1 MPLGETDG
9 SMGGFT
15 LLILARWWV
24 GANTVAAMAVSDSKE
39 VVIEASPDQVLDVI
53 ADVESSPKYMS
64 SQQSAEIV
72 DTDDDGRPRQVRMK
86 IKSAGISDDILLE
99 YTFAGDVVTW
109 SLVSAKQLKRQDGKY
124 TLTPEGDTTR
134 VKFELT
140 VDLSV
145 PLPGFILKQA
155 IKGAMKDG
163 TDGLRRYV
171 VSVKKGGR

>member
-1 MPLGETDG
+1 M
-9 SMGGFT
+9 
-15 LLILARWWV
+15 LILARRLA
-24 GANTVAAMAVSDSKE
+24 GANIVVAMAVTDSKE

-72 DTDDDGRPRQVRMK
+72 NTDDDGRPRQVRMK
-86 IKSAGISDDILLE
+86 IKSAGISDEILLE
-99 YTFAGDVVTW
+99 YTFAGGIVSW
-109 SLVSAKQLKRQDGKY
+109 SLVSAKQLRRQDGKY
-124 TLTPEGDTTR
+124 TLTPEGDKTR

-171 VSVKKGGR
+171 LSVKKGGR

>member
-1 MPLGETDG
+1 M
-9 SMGGFT
+9 
-15 LLILARWWV
+15 LILSRCWA
-24 GANTVAAMAVSDSKE
+24 GANTVTAMAVTDSKE
-39 VVIEASPDQVLDVI
+39 VVIEASPGQVLDVI

-64 SQQSAEIV
+64 SQQSAEII
-72 DTDDDGRPRQVRMK
+72 DCDDDGRPRQVRMK
-86 IKSAGISDDILLE
+86 IKSAGISDEILLD
-99 YTFAGDVVTW
+99 YTFAAGVVSW

-124 TLTPEGDTTR
+124 TLTPEGDKTR

-171 VSVKKGGR
+171 VSVKTGGR